1 MKIFSIIIYLALTL
15 ARPEKAL
22 GQDQSSND
30 LFRRAAKE
38 LENNNFDQALNYF
51 NTLINKGHFAPE
63 LFLKIGN
70 AHYKKN
76 NIGKAVLAYKRAILL
91 SPNLPEARQNLKF
104 LKESQ
109 AFIDFE
115 KSTFETFINRI
126 PLSAVSWIL
135 VTSLW
140 MIGAGIT
147 FRILQ
152 PKSRILSIA
161 LIAAGFSMFFL
172 SFFTSRHQD
181 KSKLQP
187 NSHIITST
195 NALIRSSPNDTAST
209 VRELSSGSDVIVI
222 SERSNWS
229 YIEAPD
235 NLRGWIRKDYITKT
249 WPYEMNLIP

>member
-1 MKIFSIIIYLALTL
+1 MKTFSIIIYLALIL
-15 ARPEKAL
+15 ARPEKVL

-51 NTLINKGHFAPE
+51 NTLISDGHFAPE

-76 NIGKAVLAYKRAILL
+76 NIGKAVLAYKRASLL
-91 SPNLPEARQNLKF
+91 APNLPEARQNLKF

-109 AFIDFE
+109 GFIDFE
-115 KSTFETFINRI
+115 KSTFQLFVNRI
-126 PLSAVSWIL
+126 PLSVVSLIL
-135 VTSLW
+135 VAGLW
-140 MIGAGIT
+140 MIGAGFT
-147 FRILQ
+147 FRILK
-152 PKSRILSIA
+152 PKSRTSSTAVILF
-161 LIAAGFSMFFL
+161 GFFMLLS
-172 SFFTSRHQD
+172 SFFTSIQKDR
-181 KSKLQP
+181 SKLPP
-187 NSHIITST
+187 NSHIIIST

-222 SERSNWS
+222 SERTNWS

-249 WPYEMNLIP
+249 WPYEVNLIP